1 MKHLTA
7 YEMDYPNADKAK
19 APAMIEALEAVMG
32 SYIFCTGSHQETE
45 EMKRARTL
53 VGLILDIERGNI

>member
-7 YEMDYPNADKAK
+7 YEMDYPNAEKA

-32 SYIFCTGSHQETE
+32 SYILSTGSHQETE

-53 VGLILDIERGNI
+53 VGLALDIARGF